1 MGYELVQA
9 VERGRSER
17 FELLHRRR
25 IRLSACSFERDPV
38 ERFYRA
44 LPAHDLVNAPADAVF
59 TVEVQ
64 KLDGADGK
72 TLFSS
77 SDFTDYDAE
86 RLAKLTAESSN
97 A

>member
-1 MGYELVQA
+1 MFSDW
-9 VERGRSER
+9 RK
-17 FELLHRRR
+17 
-25 IRLSACSFERDPV
+25 
-38 ERFYRA
+38 
-44 LPAHDLVNAPADAVF
+44 VNAPADAVF
-59 TVEVQ
+59 AVEVQ

-77 SDFTDYDAE
+77 SDLTDYDAE